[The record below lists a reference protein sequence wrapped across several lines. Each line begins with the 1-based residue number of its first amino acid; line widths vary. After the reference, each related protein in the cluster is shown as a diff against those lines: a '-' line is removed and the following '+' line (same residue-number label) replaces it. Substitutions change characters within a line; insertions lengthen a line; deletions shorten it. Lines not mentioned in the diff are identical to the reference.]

1 MRGRRARAHTSQES
15 LVKDSSSEASPRD
28 SARSALAE
36 RRRQRRAQLSPPG
49 QQYDNQ
55 AYDGD
60 DRPLPP
66 PIERP
71 DDDEEEA
78 NVQDADRLVSHVA
91 KQHRRIVNEVHEQGK
106 KPKKKGRASD
116 EAADEQA
123 DLNNQIREQQ
133 EILSRRVGDTDD
145 EQASHTDTLPP
156 LTTSTTRGKSLEQLL
171 EMAKRSKERRPS
183 EDG

>member
-1 MRGRRARAHTSQES
+1 MRGRRARAHASQES

-28 SARSALAE
+28 SSRSAIAD
-36 RRRQRRAQLSPPG
+36 RRRQRRAQRSPQA

-60 DRPLPP
+60 ERPLPP

-71 DDDEEEA
+71 DDDEEEE
-78 NVQDADRLVSHVA
+78 NIQNADRLVSHVA
-91 KQHRRIVNEVHEQGK
+91 KQHRRIVNEVQQQSK
-106 KPKKKGRASD
+106 KPKKKSRTTD
-116 EAADEQA
+116 EVDDEQT
-123 DLNNQIREQQ
+123 DLNEQIREQQ

-156 LTTSTTRGKSLEQLL
+156 LTATTRGKSLEQLL
-171 EMAKRSKERRPS
+171 EMAKRSRTKQTTD
-183 EDG
+183 DG